1 MVKLIK
7 YEFRKQVFS
16 KIVMLVLVG
25 LLELLFLFGI
35 ITDNEGRLGFS
46 MGLLAMLSM
55 GCLFFVAFESILTYS
70 NDLKTKCSYML
81 FLTPNSSYK
90 IVGAKAITAAVQ
102 IILVGAAFIVI
113 ALIDGG
119 ILLAKYQDIEYAW
132 EMFKLLLN
140 DVLSISVDM
149 KIVILYISTL
159 IISWVCT
166 ICVAF
171 FSITLST
178 TFLANKKWKGIVSFI
193 IFLGLNWLFNKI
205 ISVTLGSTFDYST
218 GHYIL
223 NLLYQLLF
231 AIATFVGTGF
241 MLEKK
246 VSV

>member
-205 ISVTLGSTFDYST
+205 ISVTLGSAFDYST

-231 AIATFVGTGF
+231 SIATFVGTGF